1 MMILKCTN
9 ILPPPPQHHN
19 SNITNFFLSDFSV
32 WSIGPKIVAYQSC
45 LCRLRVQRNANYE
58 RHAQHHVLPN
68 CGREHCL
75 LQLQAYTQIPSC
87 RKISGGLIA
96 QVALLPFRGGGPP
109 SPRGTTPSW
118 DQGRCCV
125 VLCSEKWQWLLFQ
138 GCIPKVLWIIEIL
151 VNIKQK

>member
-1 MMILKCTN
+1 MAVMMMILIKQKCHLVMVMTIVMIFVATMVNYVRDMMILKCTN

-32 WSIGPKIVAYQSC
+32 WSIGPKIVAYKSC

-58 RHAQHHVLPN
+58 RHAQHHVLPT

-96 QVALLPFRGGGPP
+96 QVALLPRGRR
-109 SPRGTTPSW
+109 SAQS
-118 DQGRCCV
+118 
-125 VLCSEKWQWLLFQ
+125 
-138 GCIPKVLWIIEIL
+138 
-151 VNIKQK
+151 